1 MFGRFSFAGRTV
13 FNLATV
19 MGAVFA
25 IVPFTALLAEIAS
38 VHKTRDAV

>member
-1 MFGRFSFAGRTV
+1 MFGRVSFTRRTV

-25 IVPFTALLAEIAS
+25 IVLFTTFLAEIAS